1 MKLLLLLV
9 VLAVVFVLWKKS
21 ARPVVAVRPPMVR
34 RPLDEAQ
41 RQLFARLQSAL
52 PSAMILAQPSVAQLI
67 ESDDATLADSQLDFA
82 VLGRDARPIG
92 VAVLGTLDPRHENLL
107 TAAGL
112 RVARFKPGALPDD
125 QQIRDAFGYL

>member
-1 MKLLLLLV
+1 MKLLFL
-9 VLAVVFVLWKKS
+9 LAVVAIVYFWWKKN
-21 ARPVVAVRPPMVR
+21 ARAVVAVRPPMVK

-52 PSAMILAQPSVAQLI
+52 PSAMILAQPSIAQLV
-67 ESDDATLADSQLDFA
+67 ESDDASLAAAQLDFA

-92 VAVLGTLDPRHENLL
+92 VAVLAPLDPRQETLL
-107 TAAGL
+107 TDAGL